1 MWAAAAAAGRH
12 WCKRRY
18 RADEVLRPSVYSN
31 SPLVPLLSFGA
42 AQRTNT
48 LGHKSSQQGG
58 QRLSMSTAT
67 QRWQAL
73 ERRQPSGL
81 SFQDHWHQLRL
92 RGRNY
97 PMRRDSRQWQ
107 AGPQRMGPLPT
118 HIVPAG
124 DVTGEGPTKALKG
137 CPPAPTPMP
146 APMLLLLLCRYQVAP
161 GPLI

>member
-1 MWAAAAAAGRH
+1 MWAAAAAGRH

-18 RADEVLRPSVYSN
+18 RANDEVLRPSVYSN
-31 SPLVPLLSFGA
+31 SPLEPLLVVLRS
-42 AQRTNT
+42 RPKDKH

-58 QRLSMSTAT
+58 QRLSMSAAT

-73 ERRQPSGL
+73 EGRQPSGL

-137 CPPAPTPMP
+137 CPPAPIPMP
-146 APMLLLLLCRYQVAP
+146 APMLLLL
-161 GPLI
+161 